1 MLKEFAWNTFEFTG
15 NIDSY
20 FFFKEIEERDNSVR
34 QKGIAEQEAATS
46 KGN

>member
-20 FFFKEIEERDNSVR
+20 FFFKEVEERDNSVR
-34 QKGIAEQEAATS
+34 HKVIAEQEAATG

>member
-20 FFFKEIEERDNSVR
+20 FFFKEIEERKEAAK
-34 QKGIAEQEAATS
+34 QKGIAEAEAAIT
-46 KGN
+46 KYW